1 MIFGVG
7 FLEGNGLRADDIEGN
22 GLRARDKG
30 NCWKELR
37 WVEGRFNSAR
47 GDDTRGDD
55 TRGDDTRGE
64 KVVCAGR
71 EKRGQE
77 SKK

>member
-1 MIFGVG
+1 M
-7 FLEGNGLRADDIEGN
+7 
-22 GLRARDKG
+22 
-30 NCWKELR
+30 
-37 WVEGRFNSAR
+37 EGRFNSAR